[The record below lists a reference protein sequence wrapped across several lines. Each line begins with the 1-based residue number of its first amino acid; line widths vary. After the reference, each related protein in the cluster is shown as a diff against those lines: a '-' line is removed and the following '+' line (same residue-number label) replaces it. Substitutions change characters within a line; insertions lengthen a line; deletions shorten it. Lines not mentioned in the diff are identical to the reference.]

1 MQAVHSPSLNWH
13 HLFVG
18 DVWVYVQCAD
28 KDITLAHISSAL
40 KMSKIYIQ
48 VFNYILLFQ
57 V

>member
-28 KDITLAHISSAL
+28 MDITLAHISSAL